1 MLAGR
6 VAGET
11 TYLLAMRTLIIDN
24 YDSFTFNLFQLIS
37 EVNGEEP
44 IVVRN
49 DQIAWRDIAG
59 LGLDNIVLSP
69 GPGHPANPSDFGV
82 CRDALEQSGLPILGV
97 CLGHQG
103 LGHVSGGQV
112 THAPVPM
119 HGRLSRVI
127 HSGDPLFAGI
137 PAAFDVVRY
146 HSLILAEPLP
156 ASLERIAWTEEDG
169 LVMAVRHRS
178 RPFWGVQYHPES
190 ICTSFGRELLANF
203 RELTRRFHET
213 RAPRS
218 QPPSRVLSVVPRAAP
233 VAPVPVRFEVHARNL
248 ATAPDPESV
257 FVHLHGQARDAF
269 WLDSSLVDPRL
280 SRFSFM
286 GDASGPHALTVEFR
300 GPGELTIRQQG
311 NQSRQEGKLLD
322 FLARE
327 LALRQVDSPELPFD
341 FNCGFVGYLGYEL
354 RDECGSPRRF
364 RAPEPDACLILADR
378 LIAFDH
384 QRNEA
389 WLVCLVSRGEGA
401 QAEQW
406 FARMEARLADVPPA
420 QPPVAAPVGE
430 HVPVALSRE
439 RETYL
444 GDIQR
449 CLEKIG
455 DGESYEVCLTNKLH
469 LPQAPDPLLYYR
481 LQRRRN
487 PVPYGA
493 FLRFGEL
500 AVCCS
505 SPERFLR
512 VERGGWVESK
522 PIKGTRRRGES
533 AEVDEALRRDL
544 ASCEKD
550 RAENLMIVD
559 LVRNDLGLVC
569 EVGSVHVPKLMD
581 VETYATVHQLVSTVR
596 GRLRPGLS
604 VVDCVRAAFPGGS
617 MTGAPKLR
625 TMELIDSLELEARGV
640 YSGSIGFIGCSGAAD
655 LNIVIRT
662 AVMMPERTT
671 VGVGGA
677 IIALS
682 NPEEEFAEILLK
694 GRSLLETFEQARG
707 AAAPA
712 RGDLL
717 EKATG

>member
-1 MLAGR
+1 M
-6 VAGET
+6 
-11 TYLLAMRTLIIDN
+11 
-24 YDSFTFNLFQLIS
+24 
-37 EVNGEEP
+37 
-44 IVVRN
+44 
-49 DQIAWRDIAG
+49 
-59 LGLDNIVLSP
+59 
-69 GPGHPANPSDFGV
+69 
-82 CRDALEQSGLPILGV
+82 
-97 CLGHQG
+97 
-103 LGHVSGGQV
+103 
-112 THAPVPM
+112 
-119 HGRLSRVI
+119 
-127 HSGDPLFAGI
+127 
-137 PAAFDVVRY
+137 
-146 HSLILAEPLP
+146 
-156 ASLERIAWTEEDG
+156 
-169 LVMAVRHRS
+169 
-178 RPFWGVQYHPES
+178 
-190 ICTSFGRELLANF
+190 
-203 RELTRRFHET
+203 
-213 RAPRS
+213 
-218 QPPSRVLSVVPRAAP
+218 
-233 VAPVPVRFEVHARNL
+233 RFEVHARKL
-248 ATAPDPESV
+248 ATTPDPESV
-257 FVHLHGQARDAF
+257 FVHLYGQSDDAF

-300 GPGELTIRQQG
+300 GPEELTIRQGGQ
-311 NQSRQEGKLLD
+311 QSRQQGKLLD

-364 RAPEPDACLILADR
+364 RSPEPDACLILADR

-384 QRNEA
+384 QRGET
-389 WLVCLVSRGEGA
+389 WLVCLQPRGRGSL
-401 QAEQW
+401 AEQW
-406 FARMEARLADVPPA
+406 FAGMEARLAGIPLVPPPA
-420 QPPVAAPVGE
+420 AMPVSEPAPI
-430 HVPVALSRE
+430 ALSRG

-444 GDIQR
+444 EDIQR

-469 LPQAPDPLLYYR
+469 LPQTPDPLLYYR

-487 PVPYGA
+487 PVPYAA
-493 FLRFGEL
+493 FLRFGGL

-533 AEVDEALRRDL
+533 AEADEALRRDL
-544 ASCEKD
+544 ASSEKD
-550 RAENLMIVD
+550 HAENLMIVD

-596 GRLRPGLS
+596 GRLRPGFS
-604 VVDCVRAAFPGGS
+604 AVDCVRAAFPGGS

-625 TMELIDSLELEARGV
+625 TMEIIDSLELEARGV
-640 YSGSIGFIGCSGAAD
+640 YSGTIGFFGCSGAAD

-682 NPEEEFAEILLK
+682 EPEEEFAEILLK
-694 GRSLLETFEQARG
+694 GRSLLETFEQARD
-707 AAAPA
+707 AAVPS
-712 RGDLL
+712 RGDLRV
-717 EKATG
+717 KGTG